1 MLNRN
6 LLALALMATMTFAQ
20 DGTNPDDQ
28 EKPEEPDQDKFPSE
42 WSEEQCSKEGK
53 ASFGSQAR
61 CEITDPGVDKVAKY
75 DEPMMLA
82 YKECKN
88 D

>member
-42 WSEEQCSKEGK
+42 WSEEQCSKED
-53 ASFGSQAR
+53 AR
-61 CEITDPGVDKVAKY
+61 CKITDPGVDEVAKY